1 MTDRPTGVASVA
13 FVRWLRQALHH
24 LYDPPALSR
33 NPLARV
39 LGLDA
44 AAGPSE
50 LRRALTAAV
59 AALRPSPQVSLQSD
73 AWRTYQVLQ
82 HRYVEQFSQSEVAA
96 SLGLSVRQL
105 RRQEALALQ
114 TLADYLWNEYGV
126 RAEAAE
132 ALAPA
137 TDRERAMRVAGA
149 DDAGAPPRE
158 GDSAR
163 EHELAWLEH
172 SLPSEPADVAAIVRA
187 ALQVAERFGRERGVA
202 VEVELPP
209 ALPGAAIR
217 PSALRQALLTLVS
230 TAISAAPT
238 GTVRV
243 VGRAS
248 ATAVTI
254 TVIPPPAARAT
265 AALSLAEGLEMA
277 QRLAAL
283 SGAVME
289 VEGKADVSDLSPDA
303 GQGAPLA
310 VSLRLPLVEQIAVLV
325 IDDNADT
332 LQLLQRHLAGTRYR
346 FIGARDPE
354 QGLALAASW
363 PPRAIVLDVMLPGM
377 DGWELLGRLREH
389 PRTRG
394 VPIIVCTILP
404 QEELAL
410 ALGAA
415 AFLRKP
421 VKREDLLATLDRWTR
436 SAPGGG
442 SGW

>member
-1 MTDRPTGVASVA
+1 MTDRPTGVASET

-33 NPLARV
+33 NPLARA

-50 LRRALTAAV
+50 LRRVLTAAV
-59 AALRPSPQVSLQSD
+59 AALRPSPQISLQSD

-82 HRYVEQFSQSEVAA
+82 RRYVEQFSQSEVAA
-96 SLGLSVRQL
+96 NLGLSVRQL

-114 TLADYLWNEYGV
+114 TLADYLWNKYGV
-126 RAEAAE
+126 RPETAE

-137 TDRERAMRVAGA
+137 ADGEQAMLSDDASTLLLEGDAARER
-149 DDAGAPPRE
+149 
-158 GDSAR
+158 
-163 EHELAWLEH
+163 ELAWLEH
-172 SLPSEPADVAAIVRA
+172 SLPSEPADVAAIVQA
-187 ALQVAERFGRERGVA
+187 TLQVAERFGRERGVA
-202 VEVELPP
+202 VEAELPP
-209 ALPGAAIR
+209 MLPRVAIR
-217 PSALRQALLTLVS
+217 PAAIRQALLTLLS
-230 TAISAAPT
+230 AAISATSA

-243 VGRAS
+243 IGSVSPA
-248 ATAVTI
+248 AVTI
-254 TVIPPPAARAT
+254 TVTWPPAARET

-277 QRLAAL
+277 RRLAAL
-283 SGAVME
+283 SGAVVE
-289 VEGKADVSDLSPDA
+289 VEEQADASDASDSSLSVP
-303 GQGAPLA
+303 QT
-310 VSLRLPLVEQIAVLV
+310 VSLRLPLAEQVAVLV

-346 FIGARDPE
+346 FVGARDPE

-410 ALGAA
+410 TLGAA

-421 VKREDLLATLDRWTR
+421 IRRDDLLTTLDRWTQ
-436 SAPGGG
+436 SAPGEESG
-442 SGW
+442 S

>member
-1 MTDRPTGVASVA
+1 MGVASEA

-33 NPLARV
+33 NPLARI

-50 LRRALTAAV
+50 LRRVLTAAV
-59 AALRPSPQVSLQSD
+59 AALHPSPQVSLQSD
-73 AWRTYQVLQ
+73 AWRTYKVLQ
-82 HRYVEQFSQSEVAA
+82 HRYVEQFSQGEVAE

-105 RRQEALALQ
+105 RRQEALALR

-126 RAEAAE
+126 RPEAAE

-137 TDRERAMRVAGA
+137 VDGERGMLSAGA
-149 DDAGAPPRE
+149 ADASMPFLE
-158 GDSAR
+158 GDAAR

-172 SLPSEPADVAAIVRA
+172 SLPSEPADVAALVQT

-202 VEVELPP
+202 VEARLPP
-209 ALPGAAIR
+209 TLPRVAIR
-217 PSALRQALLTLVS
+217 PTAIRQALLTLLS
-230 TAISAAPT
+230 AAISATSA

-243 VGRAS
+243 IGSAS
-248 ATAVTI
+248 AATVTI
-254 TVIPPPAARAT
+254 TVTWPSAAR
-265 AALSLAEGLEMA
+265 EMA
-277 QRLAAL
+277 APSLTEGMEMARRLAAL
-283 SGAVME
+283 SGAT
-289 VEGKADVSDLSPDA
+289 VEAEGQADASA
-303 GQGAPLA
+303 GGAGDSSSSA
-310 VSLRLPLVEQIAVLV
+310 SQAIALRLPLAEQVAVLV

-346 FIGARDPE
+346 FMGARDPE

-389 PRTRG
+389 PQTRG

-410 ALGAA
+410 TLGAA

-421 VKREDLLATLDRWTR
+421 VRRDDLLATLDRWTR
-436 SAPGGG
+436 SALGGESG
-442 SGW
+442 S